1 MDFYN
6 GTRSNPVGTGVD
18 VIAALP
24 EDPTED
30 PPALESFAAATTP
43 PPPTR
48 TRHPPA
54 NPADASA
61 HRFWPSGNATG
72 VRGEDPEPRSLPM
85 LRHPF
90 ACGGAEQ
97 GPQWSL

>member
-30 PPALESFAAATTP
+30 PPALELFAAATTP
-43 PPPTR
+43 PSNKNKA
-48 TRHPPA
+48 PA
-54 NPADASA
+54 
-61 HRFWPSGNATG
+61 
-72 VRGEDPEPRSLPM
+72 GEPGRRL
-85 LRHPF
+85 
-90 ACGGAEQ
+90 GA
-97 GPQWSL
+97 PVLAVW